1 MKKAFN
7 IVKNVIV
14 WLIFAIAV
22 AMMIFTIISVNTF
35 DQNNRSLFGYKV
47 FTVRSDSM
55 KATDFDAGDIVFIK
69 SVDPA
74 TLKEGDIIA
83 FTSQDEEFYGETVT
97 HKIRSKTVDANGNDA
112 FITYGTTTGDD
123 DETPVAHAFVLGKYV
138 GKIPNIGKFFLF
150 LKQPIGYL
158 LCIFIPFL
166 LLILHQGI
174 VCIQLFRKYKKEQ
187 MEELEAEK
195 SKIDEERRQA
205 AEMMKEL
212 QALKAQLAAQ
222 TAEAPQ
228 TAEAAQPSEE

>member
-1 MKKAFN
+1 MKKTLN

-35 DQNNRSLFGYKV
+35 DQNNRTLFGYKI

-55 KATDFDAGDIVFIK
+55 KATDFDAGDIVLIK
-69 SVDPA
+69 TVDPS

-97 HKIRSKTVDANGNDA
+97 HKIRSKTVDANGNEA
-112 FITYGTTTGDD
+112 FITYGTTTGDN
-123 DETPVAHAFVLGKYV
+123 DETPVPYAFVLGKYV

-166 LLILHQGI
+166 LLIIHQGI
-174 VCIQLFRKYKKEQ
+174 ICIQLFRKYKKEQ
-187 MEELEAEK
+187 MEELQAEK
-195 SKIDEERRQA
+195 DKIEEERKQA

-222 TAEAPQ
+222 AEQ
-228 TAEAAQPSEE
+228 TAEPLEK

>member
-7 IVKNVIV
+7 IVKNVVV

-35 DQNNRSLFGYKV
+35 DRNNRSLFGYKV

-55 KATDFDAGDIVFIK
+55 KATDFDAGDIIFVK
-69 SVDPA
+69 NVDPA
-74 TLKEGDIIA
+74 TLKVGDIIA
-83 FTSQDEEFYGETVT
+83 FTSQDEEYYGETVT
-97 HKIRSKTVDANGNDA
+97 HKIRAKTVDANGNDA

-123 DETPVAHAFVLGKYV
+123 DKTPVAHAFVLGKYV
-138 GKIPNIGKFFLF
+138 GKIPNIGTFFLF

-166 LLILHQGI
+166 LLIIHQGI
-174 VCIQLFRKYKKEQ
+174 LCIRLFRQYKKEQ

-195 SKIDEERRQA
+195 AKIDEERKQA

-222 TAEAPQ
+222 TAE
-228 TAEAAQPSEE
+228 TAEPSEKE